1 MTETET
7 REILERALSFAQAD
21 HTEVSL
27 SGSSEASTRYANNA
41 ITQNVA
47 KTQMHLTVRAA
58 VAKGEQ
64 FCVGSASVN
73 DFSDEAMRRVVAKAE
88 EIAATSRRIGTPD
101 TEYLPPVGPQTY
113 LPINGFSPRTAEA
126 TPDDRARVIRTC
138 TERVAAQ
145 GLNSAGSY
153 ATEWGFTAI
162 ANSAGNFAYHRR
174 SHARFVSTVMSD
186 DSSGWAEAVHEDV
199 DGVRAAEATDIA
211 MQKAL
216 AARNPQTI
224 EPGRYTVL
232 FEPAAVAGL
241 LSFFAWSLDA
251 KAAHEGRSCF
261 SGKEGEKIG
270 ADCVHIFS
278 DPADPRCPTAPF
290 FGDGLPTMRVDWV
303 KDGVLTNLSYSRFWA
318 QKTGHDFTGSPTNLL
333 MDGASEFADS
343 EQLLA
348 SVERGVL
355 VTRLWYIRF
364 VDPMKLLLTGMTRDG
379 LFWIENGKIAHGLKN
394 MRFNDSPLNLLKNI
408 VALGKPVRAE
418 TYAVVPPLVV
428 KDFHFSSGTTF

>member
-47 KTQMHLTVRAA
+47 KTQRHLTVRAA
-58 VAKGEQ
+58 IAKGSQ

-73 DFSDEAMRRVVAKAE
+73 DFSDEAIRRVVAKAE
-88 EIAATSRRIGTPD
+88 EIARHSAPD

-126 TPDDRARVIRTC
+126 TPEDRARVIRAC

-153 ATEWGFTAI
+153 ATEWGFTAL

-174 SHARFVSTVMSD
+174 SHARFVSTVMAD

-199 DGVRAAEATDIA
+199 DHVCAEAATDIA
-211 MQKAL
+211 IQKAL
-216 AARNPQTI
+216 AARNPRTI

-232 FEPAAVAGL
+232 LEPAAVADL
-241 LSFFAWSLDA
+241 LAFLTWSLDA

-278 DPADPRCPTAPF
+278 DPADPRCPGEKF
-290 FGDGLPTMRVDWV
+290 FGDGLPTRRVDWV

-318 QKTGHDFTGSPTNLL
+318 EKTGHDFTGSATNFI
-333 MDGASEFADS
+333 MDGANEFADY

-348 SVERGVL
+348 GVERGVL

-364 VDPMKLLLTGMTRDG
+364 VEPMTLLLTGMTRDG

>member
-1 MTETET
+1 MTEAEA
-7 REILERALSFAQAD
+7 REILERVLSFAQAD

-47 KTQMHLTVRAA
+47 KTQMHLAVRAA

-73 DFSDEAMRRVVAKAE
+73 DFSDEAIRRAVARAE
-88 EIAATSRRIGTPD
+88 EIARHSAPD

-113 LPINGFSPRTAEA
+113 LTVNSFSERTAAA
-126 TPDDRARVIRTC
+126 TPDDRARVVRAC

-153 ATEWGFTAI
+153 ATAWWFTAI
-162 ANSAGNFAYHRR
+162 ANSAGNFAYHKR
-174 SHARFVSTVMSD
+174 SGAHFVCTVMSD

-199 DGVRAAEATDIA
+199 EGVRAEAVTDIA
-211 MQKAL
+211 LQKAL
-216 AARNPQTI
+216 AARHPKTL
-224 EPGRYTVL
+224 EPGKYTVL
-232 FEPAAVAGL
+232 LEPAAVAGL

-270 ADCVHIFS
+270 GDDVHIFS

-290 FGDGLPTMRVDWV
+290 FGDGLPTRRVDWV
-303 KDGVLTNLSYSRFWA
+303 KGGTLTNLSYSRFWA
-318 QKTGHDFTGSPTNLL
+318 QKTGHAFTGYPTNLI
-333 MDGASEFADS
+333 MQPPNGGIPYED
-343 EQLLA
+343 LLA

-379 LFWIENGKIAHGLKN
+379 LFWVERGKVAHGLKN
-394 MRFNDSPLNLLKNI
+394 LRFNDSPLNLLKNI
-408 VALGKPVRAE
+408 LALGEAVRVGE
-418 TYAVVPPLVV
+418 GMVVPALVV

>member
-73 DFSDEAMRRVVAKAE
+73 DFSDEAIRRAVTKAE
-88 EIAATSRRIGTPD
+88 EIARHSAPD

-113 LPINGFSPRTAEA
+113 LNVEAFAPRTAEA
-126 TPDDRARVIRTC
+126 TPEDRARVIRAC

-153 ATEWGFTAI
+153 ATDWWFIAI

-174 SHARFVSTVMSD
+174 SNAHFVCTVMSE
-186 DSSGWAEAVHEDV
+186 DSSGWAGAVHEDAAY
-199 DGVRAAEATDIA
+199 VRAEEATDIA
-211 MQKAL
+211 LQKAL
-216 AARNPQTI
+216 AARHPKTI
-224 EPGRYTVL
+224 EPGEYTVL
-232 FEPAAVAGL
+232 LEPAAVAGL

-261 SGKEGEKIG
+261 SSKEGEKIG
-270 ADCVHIFS
+270 VDSVRIFS
-278 DPADPRCPTAPF
+278 DPADPRCPTTPF

-318 QKTGHDFTGSPTNLL
+318 QKTGHVFTGTPTNLI
-333 MDGASEFADS
+333 MEAPPEASDY

-348 SVERGVL
+348 GVERGVL

-364 VDPMKLLLTGMTRDG
+364 VEPMTLLLTGMTRDG
-379 LFWIENGKIAHGLKN
+379 LFWIEKGKIAHGLKN

-408 VALGKPVRAE
+408 VAFGEPVRVGE
-418 TYAVVPPLVV
+418 SMAVPALVV